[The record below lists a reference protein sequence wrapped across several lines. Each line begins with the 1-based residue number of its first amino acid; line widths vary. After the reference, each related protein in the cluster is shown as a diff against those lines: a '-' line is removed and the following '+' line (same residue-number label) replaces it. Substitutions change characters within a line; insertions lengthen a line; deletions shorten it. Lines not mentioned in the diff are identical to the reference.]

1 MRYAE
6 VLSYATVSMPWP
18 PHPDP
23 VPLPSASPQAD
34 APQVDAPLSV
44 GGLVDY
50 IKALLEEN
58 SRLRR
63 VWVVGEVSSA
73 NNHSKGL
80 FFNLADLDGNA
91 TINCVAWRSQFPKLG
106 ALPNVGEQVMVLGTV
121 KVYPQRSSYQITVW
135 QVIPTGDG
143 LKALR
148 LRQLKQ
154 RLEAEGLFDP
164 QYKRPLPTLPHTI
177 AVVSS
182 PQAAAWGDIQR
193 SLAQHHP
200 GLHILFSPAIV
211 QGESAPA
218 SIVAALARVA
228 QDGRAEVVILA
239 RGGGASEDLD
249 GFDDERVV
257 RAVAECPI
265 PVITG
270 IGHQRDESLA
280 DLAADWCAHTP
291 TAAALA
297 AVPALADLATD
308 HHQRRDRLQTLVNA
322 ALVAALDEVH
332 SLGQRLQRL
341 RLDQRLAQQQEQVA
355 QLKRR
360 LAYGTQGELRRATDR
375 CQALRAHLMT
385 LDPDTVVRRGYALV
399 KDEAGDL
406 VTQADT
412 LHPGQTLQIQ
422 LAQGQ
427 VTAQVVDISTNRSS
441 PTHTPRPPASKD
453 AGLGG

>member
-1 MRYAE
+1 
-6 VLSYATVSMPWP
+6 
-18 PHPDP
+18 
-23 VPLPSASPQAD
+23 
-34 APQVDAPLSV
+34 V

-50 IKALLEEN
+50 IKTLLEED
-58 SRLRR
+58 SHLRQ

-80 FFNLADLDGNA
+80 FFNLTDLDGNA
-91 TINCVAWRSQFPKLG
+91 TINCVAWRSQFPKLS
-106 ALPNVGEQVMVLGTV
+106 ALPKMGEQVTVLGTV

-135 QVIPTGDG
+135 QILPTGDG

-148 LRQLKQ
+148 YRQLKQ

-164 QYKRPLPTLPHTI
+164 QYKRPLPTLPQTI

-211 QGESAPA
+211 QGDSAPD
-218 SIVAALARVA
+218 SIVAALERAA

-239 RGGGASEDLD
+239 RGGGASEDL
-249 GFDDERVV
+249 GCFDDERVV

-265 PVITG
+265 PVVTG

-280 DLAADWCAHTP
+280 DLAADLCAHTP

-297 AVPALADLATD
+297 AVPALADLEANHQQRIDQIKSLVTITLATTQGD
-308 HHQRRDRLQTLVNA
+308 LTD
-322 ALVAALDEVH
+322 
-332 SLGQRLQRL
+332 LGQRLQRL
-341 RLDQRLAQQQEQVA
+341 RLDQRLHQQQERLRI
-355 QLKRR
+355 LKRR
-360 LAYGTQGELRRATDR
+360 LAYAVQGDLRRATDR
-375 CQALRAHLMT
+375 CQALRAHLLT

-399 KDEAGDL
+399 KDEAGHL

-412 LHPGQTLQIQ
+412 LNLGQTLLVQ

-427 VTAQVVDISTNRSS
+427 ATVQVTAIQ
-441 PTHTPRPPASKD
+441 PAEDKV
-453 AGLGG
+453 GLS